1 MSKKQDDSKELTKAT
16 LTELLLNIN
25 DRLSHMEDCSLDT
38 RSVLVKL
45 VKQSNEVVQ
54 FLKQI
59 DIENDEQID
68 YEDMMNPTTSFSS
81 ESVISSRTEKLKDLI
96 DEYMDKQQDLKEFE
110 EELKKHKK
118 DISPGQIGEA

>member
-1 MSKKQDDSKELTKAT
+1 MSKKQDDSKELSKAT

-38 RSVLVKL
+38 RSVLIKL

-59 DIENDEQID
+59 EVEDLTDDYN
-68 YEDMMNPTTSFSS
+68 YEDIMKPAGEDIVRSG
-81 ESVISSRTEKLKDLI
+81 RTEKIKDMI
-96 DEYMDKQQDLKEFE
+96 DEYMSKQKDLKEFE